1 MFRNLP
7 AFSYLLLTCILFFS
21 FFICTSFAW
30 SQPLRMI
37 IKTKTYYLA
46 STGNDKNKGTINSP
60 WKTIKKINEVHLL
73 HGDKV
78 LFLENLQGCRHMTM
92 GLQALPF

>member
-1 MFRNLP
+1 
-7 AFSYLLLTCILFFS
+7 
-21 FFICTSFAW
+21 
-30 SQPLRMI
+30 MI

-46 STGNDKNKGTINSP
+46 STGDDKNKGTINSP

-73 HGDKV
+73 PGDKV

-92 GLQALPF
+92 GLQALRF